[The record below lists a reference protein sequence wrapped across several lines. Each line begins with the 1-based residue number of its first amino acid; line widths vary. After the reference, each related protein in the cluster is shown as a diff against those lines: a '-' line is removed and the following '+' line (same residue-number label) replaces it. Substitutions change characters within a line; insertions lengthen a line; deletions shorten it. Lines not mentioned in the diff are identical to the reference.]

1 MRTKYPYMNDSNFLL
16 EMDTAKIQT
25 QYVKITILNWKEE
38 PVREIQ
44 GITTGGTLS
53 LNGKSAIRRTMNL
66 SALVTENQFANI
78 TEAQNLFS
86 LNKKLFLEI
95 GCSNNTNKYPE
106 YPIIWY
112 PQGTYVFNN
121 CSLSHTTSGFSLS
134 LQIKDKMCL
143 LNGECGGTIPA
154 STQFD
159 SYETIDENGNFVIT
173 KPTIDQIITELVN
186 HFGGEQLSKI
196 IISDVDK
203 RIKSV
208 MRWTAT
214 DPVYMYHNGNNYFLT
229 MDYETAAQYE
239 YRMFSYG
246 EDIGFVYT
254 DFVYA
259 DELIGNAGD
268 SVCTILDKIVSYL
281 GGNYEY
287 FYDIDG
293 NFVFQEIKNYLN
305 TTQATVDLNNMKNSD
320 YKIDISKGKSV
331 YDFSNIPI
339 IMSIA
344 NNPQYS
350 NIKNDYVVWGIRKT
364 GEGFSLPI
372 RYHLAIDKKP
382 QIGNIYKVFF
392 YEDPDDKITKAK
404 MPVQYS
410 SYAAIAANPGKEG
423 VFYEDTSTGNVYV
436 WEDGSY
442 VLVNANKFDYVKT
455 TDWRSELYLQGVA
468 AEPLGLSSNYYYTE
482 LLNEWPKIYNLK
494 DKKLTYY
501 GTRSWTNNQINNTY
515 RVGYTANWA
524 NQLGVVTNIGD
535 LIYINVTNSTNQ
547 KKYLYVLEVINAST
561 ASSSARAE
569 IISTTPV
576 DDFTT
581 MNYYEGAFYPEVL
594 RNPSSID
601 YFLDFIDS
609 EEVISQFSIENI
621 GRRSIVKNS
630 DNFNCVFEPEIPDF
644 VLIET
649 GMPDTQEKRQECEDR
664 DQRYIQVDSNIF
676 KMLAIGGVNNSCFVE
691 VKNLLWQCTNYN
703 STVNLSIIPIF
714 HLEPNTRVTM
724 NSPQDG
730 IYGDYMIETMSIPLT
745 VSGGMS
751 ISAKQAQTKL

>member
-53 LNGKSAIRRTMNL
+53 LNGNSAIRRTMNL

-112 PQGTYVFNN
+112 PQGTYVLNN
-121 CSLSHTTSGFSLS
+121 CSLSHTTSGFTLS

-159 SYETIDENGNFVIT
+159 SYETIDKNGAFVIT
-173 KPTIDQIITELVN
+173 KPTIDQIIRETVN

-214 DPVYMYHNGNNYFLT
+214 DPVYMYHSGNNYFLT

-254 DFVYA
+254 DFVYT

-268 SVCTILDKIVSYL
+268 SVCIILDKIVSYL

-305 TTQATVDLNNMKNSD
+305 TTQATVDLNNMRNSD

-382 QIGNIYKVFF
+382 ETGNMYKVFF
-392 YEDPDDKITKAK
+392 YEDPDDKLTKAK

-410 SYAAIAANPGKEG
+410 SYAAITANPGAEG
-423 VFYEDTSTGNVYV
+423 VFYEDTSTGNIYA
-436 WEDGSY
+436 WENGSY
-442 VLVNANKFDYVKT
+442 VLVNTNQFTRIKT
-455 TDWRSELYLQGVA
+455 NDWRSELYLQGVA
-468 AEPLGLSSNYYYTE
+468 AEPLGLASNYYYTE
-482 LLNEWPKIYNLK
+482 LLNEWPKLYNLK
-494 DKKLTYY
+494 ATEKTDGQ
-501 GTRSWTNNQINNTY
+501 GT
-515 RVGYTANWA
+515 
-524 NQLGVVTNIGD
+524 
-535 LIYINVTNSTNQ
+535 
-547 KKYLYVLEVINAST
+547 
-561 ASSSARAE
+561 
-569 IISTTPV
+569 
-576 DDFTT
+576 
-581 MNYYEGAFYPEVL
+581 YYEGAFYPEVL

-609 EEVISQFSIENI
+609 EEAISQFSVENI

-630 DNFNCVFEPEIPDF
+630 DNFNCVFEPDIPDF

-649 GMPDTQEKRQECEDR
+649 GMPDTAQKRQECEDR
-664 DQRYIQVDSNIF
+664 NQRYIQVDSDIF
-676 KMLAIGGVNNSCFVE
+676 KMLVIGGMNNSCFVE
-691 VKNLLWQCTNYN
+691 IKNLLWQCTNYN
-703 STVNLSIIPIF
+703 STISLSIIPIF

-724 NSPQDG
+724 NSTQDG

-745 VSGGMS
+745 VGNGMS